1 MIDWAA
7 LIGGALFG
15 FLGGMVTAWRIASVE
30 AAKAWALDL
39 RHRYKVK
46 QADREKTQQLRHAR
60 LDDEHQAELQRGE
73 AERREAEKARELE
86 RKRIRR
92 AHTELKKAL
101 QTANETVRTHTSALF
116 ISMLKAEGNVASES
130 IMEEIA
136 KLDRHQLLLKELQGH
151 LETLTGL
158 GISIKHGIT
167 DWWSPREVELRSLAE
182 TIASKTEEYA
192 KLLSQ
197 QQSSK

>member
-7 LIGGALFG
+7 LLGGALFG

-30 AAKAWALDL
+30 AAKAWAVDL

-46 QADREKTQQLRHAR
+46 QADREKAQQLRHAR
-60 LDDEHQAELQRGE
+60 LDDEHRAELQRGE
-73 AERREAEKARELE
+73 DERRQAEKARENE
-86 RKRIRR
+86 RRRIRR

-116 ISMLKAEGNVASES
+116 INLISKEES
-130 IMEEIA
+130 VSPEVIREEIA
-136 KLDRHQLLLKELQGH
+136 KLDRHQVLLKELQSH
-151 LETLTGL
+151 LETLSGL
-158 GISIKHGIT
+158 GVSIKHDIT
-167 DWWSPREVELRSLAE
+167 DWRGPLQLYLSALAE
-182 TIASKTEEYA
+182 TIASETREYA

-197 QQSSK
+197 QQSNN